1 MKTQHGAPLQAAS
14 TPERSFAEA
23 LPQIIWTARPDGT
36 FDWVNG
42 AFRRVTGVSDSELAD
57 GSWRVALHADDR
69 DKVLAAWHAAIGRG
83 KPFRTEFRLW
93 SLPQAC
99 WRRHLVD
106 ARPQE
111 DASGQIQRWYG
122 SAIDIEDL
130 RDAEDAREA
139 ELRLQIVERH
149 VLEGIAAGAPLNP
162 LLKDICVAVS
172 DVLQGARAIVVLVS
186 EDGKYLDT
194 MSGDTMLEGWYRD
207 IAPLRVAE
215 GQLTCGTAV
224 FRRKPVFTTDTRQ
237 DPLWSGQ
244 FQAAASQGLAA
255 CWALPVMDASGTP
268 IACLA
273 CFHASPCAPTNA
285 QVALLHRLGKTV
297 RTAISEV
304 ASRDQLHASERRYH
318 SLFDFLPIA
327 IWENDITAITMMLA
341 ELKQTPVIALE
352 PWLDANPEFVDQAAM
367 GITVLDANRAA
378 RQLYGVDADGPDGM
392 TRALRAQMLEPTYR
406 ATLRGLLLALWD
418 RRPDFEAGY
427 TVTRADGGRAEVL
440 VRMQLPAPGS
450 GRLLVAELDITSQRR
465 AEERFRHVAHAS
477 SDYIFDR
484 DLTTEKTWVN
494 DAASWL
500 RDMTPGACEVPR
512 QTWVDSV
519 HPDDS
524 VAILAGIAEAISGDG
539 TSWEA
544 EYRLRLS
551 DGSYIPV
558 LERASI
564 LRDDFGQAVRLIGN
578 IINLSEQKEL
588 EAQLRQSQRLD
599 AIGQLTGGIAHD
611 FNNLLTVILG
621 NAEALNETLPAGTDI
636 ATMAQQ
642 IMLASERAAELTQR
656 LLAFARKQPLLP
668 GIFDPNMIIENMR
681 LLIGRSIT
689 PAIALELEL
698 ARKLGSVQVDRAM
711 FESAI
716 LNLCVN
722 ARDAMPEGGTLR
734 ITTSAALF
742 DPDDGENGT
751 QAREYIKIMVSDT
764 GHGMNEKT
772 RTRVFEPFFTTKP
785 PGQGSGLGLSMV
797 HGFVHQSGGRV
808 RVHSSESA
816 GTAVEL
822 LLPVHDGPERAEPGN
837 IEPAATMRGPSPRA
851 RILLVEDEEQ
861 VRDYICMILRSLG
874 YAVVAESSATP
885 ALGRLRAGER
895 FDLLLSDIVM
905 PGEING
911 RQLAELVLVEHA
923 DLPVLL
929 VSGHADDISTPDGQ
943 LDQRIGFL
951 RKPFRKSDLAQ
962 RLAEMLPT

>member
-1 MKTQHGAPLQAAS
+1 MKAQQGASFPAEG

-23 LPQIIWTARPDGT
+23 LPLIIWTARPDGS

-42 AFRRVTGVSDSELAD
+42 AFRRVTGVSDSDLAD
-57 GSWRVALHADDR
+57 GSWRLALHADDR
-69 DKVLAAWHAAIGRG
+69 DKVLAAWHSAIGRG
-83 KPFRTEFRLW
+83 EPFRTEFRLW
-93 SLPQAC
+93 SVPQVC
-99 WRRHLVD
+99 WRRYLVD
-106 ARPQE
+106 ARPQK
-111 DASGQIQRWYG
+111 DAAGEILKWYG

-130 RDAEDAREA
+130 RDAEDARES
-139 ELRLQIVERH
+139 ELRLQTVERH
-149 VLEGIAAGAPLNP
+149 VLEGIAAGAPLIP
-162 LLKDICVAVS
+162 LLKDICAAVGE
-172 DVLQGARAIVVLVS
+172 VFPEARAIIVLVS
-186 EDGKYLDT
+186 DDGKYLDKT
-194 MSGDTMLEGWYRD
+194 FGDAKIENWYRHKGRR
-207 IAPLRVAE
+207 LVAE

-224 FRRKPVFTTDTRQ
+224 ARRKPVFTSNIAADL
-237 DPLWSGQ
+237 LWNGHHQS
-244 FQAAASQGLAA
+244 AAEMDLAA

-268 IACLA
+268 LACLA
-273 CFHASPCAPTNA
+273 CYHAASCGPTYT
-285 QVALLHRLGKTV
+285 QIVWLQRLVKTV

-304 ASRDQLHASERRYH
+304 TSRDQLQASEKRYH

-327 IWENDITAITMMLA
+327 IWENDITGIIAML
-341 ELKQTPVIALE
+341 EDVKQQTTGPLKLWLE
-352 PWLDANPEFVDQAAM
+352 AHPDCLDRAAA

-378 RQLYGVDADGPDGM
+378 RQLYGVDAAGAVEM
-392 TRALRAQMLEPTYR
+392 TRALRAQLKEPSYR
-406 ATLRGLLLALWD
+406 AALSGLLHAIWD
-418 RRPDFEAGY
+418 GRPNFEAAYSVARPDGN
-427 TVTRADGGRAEVL
+427 RAEVL

-465 AEERFRHVAHAS
+465 AEERFRHIAHAS

-484 DLTTEKTWVN
+484 DLTTERTWVN

-500 RDMTPGACEVPR
+500 RDTTPGACDVPR
-512 QTWVDSV
+512 KAWIDSV

-524 VAILAGIAEAISGDG
+524 TAVLAGIAEAISGDG
-539 TSWEA
+539 TTWEA

-551 DGSYIPV
+551 DGNYIPV

-564 LRDDFGQAVRLIGN
+564 LRDDSGRAVRLIGN
-578 IINLSEQKEL
+578 IINLSKQKEL

-621 NAEALNETLPAGTDI
+621 NAEALAETLPAETDT
-636 ATMAQQ
+636 ATMARQ

-668 GIFDPNMIIENMR
+668 GIFDPNVIIENMR
-681 LLIGRSIT
+681 MLIGRSIT
-689 PAIALELEL
+689 PAIALELDL
-698 ARKLGSVQVDRAM
+698 GRNLGSVQVDRAM

-722 ARDAMPEGGTLR
+722 ARDAMPDGGTLR
-734 ITTSAALF
+734 ITTGAVVF
-742 DPDDGENGT
+742 DPEDSDLT
-751 QAREYIKIMVSDT
+751 TLARDYVRIMVCDT
-764 GHGMNEKT
+764 GHGMDDKT
-772 RTRVFEPFFTTKP
+772 RTQVFEPFFTTKP

-808 RVHSSESA
+808 QIHSSEGA
-816 GTAVEL
+816 GTAVDL
-822 LLPVHDGPERAEPGN
+822 LLPRHTGPEHDEPGSAGVVDTVR
-837 IEPAATMRGPSPRA
+837 EPLSRA

-861 VRDYICMILRSLG
+861 VRDYISMIVRSLG
-874 YAVVAESSATP
+874 YAVVAESAAAP
-885 ALGRLRAGER
+885 ALERLRAGEN

-923 DLPVLL
+923 ELPVLL
-929 VSGHADDISTPDGQ
+929 VSGHADDISSPEGQ

-951 RKPFRKSDLAQ
+951 RKPFRKSELAK
-962 RLAEMLPT
+962 RLAEMLPV

>member
-1 MKTQHGAPLQAAS
+1 MKTQQGASFPAEG

-23 LPQIIWTARPDGT
+23 LPLIIWTARPDGS

-42 AFRRVTGVSDSELAD
+42 AFRRVTGVSDSDLAD
-57 GSWRVALHADDR
+57 GSWRLALHADDR
-69 DKVLAAWHAAIGRG
+69 DKVLAAWHSAIGQG
-83 KPFRTEFRLW
+83 QPFRTEFRLW

-99 WRRHLVD
+99 WRRCLVD
-106 ARPQE
+106 ARPQK
-111 DASGQIQRWYG
+111 DARGEILRWYG

-139 ELRLQIVERH
+139 ELRLQTVERH
-149 VLEGIAAGAPLNP
+149 VLEGIAAGAPLAP
-162 LLKDICVAVS
+162 LLKDICGAVA
-172 DVLQGARAIVVLVS
+172 DVFPGGRAVVVLAS
-186 EDGKYLDT
+186 DEGTYLDMAFGDGK
-194 MSGDTMLEGWYRD
+194 LENWYRQKGR
-207 IAPLRVAE
+207 LLVAE
-215 GQLTCGTAV
+215 GQLTCATALA
-224 FRRKPVFTTDTRQ
+224 RRKPVVSPAIAE
-237 DPLWSGQ
+237 DPLWHGHHQS
-244 FQAAASQGLAA
+244 AADLDLAA
-255 CWALPVMDASGTP
+255 CWAMPVMEASGTP
-268 IACLA
+268 LACLA
-273 CFHASPCAPTNA
+273 CYHASPCTPTYTQLA
-285 QVALLHRLGKTV
+285 WLQRLGKTV

-327 IWENDITAITMMLA
+327 IWENDITGIIVMLK
-341 ELKQTPVIALE
+341 ELKPQITGPLE
-352 PWLDANPEFVDQAAM
+352 PWLDAHPDCIDRAAQ

-378 RQLYGVDADGPDGM
+378 RQLYGVDASGSAGM
-392 TRALRAQMLEPTYR
+392 TRALREQLKEPTYR
-406 ATLRGLLLALWD
+406 AALRGLLLAMWNG
-418 RRPDFEAGY
+418 RPDFEAAY
-427 TVTRADGGRAEVL
+427 TVKRPDGNRAEVL

-465 AEERFRHVAHAS
+465 AEERFRHIAHAS

-484 DLTTEKTWVN
+484 DLTTERVWVN
-494 DAASWL
+494 DAGSWL
-500 RDMTPGACEVPR
+500 RDTTGGSCGVPR
-512 QTWVDSV
+512 QAWIDSV

-524 VAILAGIAEAISGDG
+524 TAILAGIAEAISGDG
-539 TSWEA
+539 TTWEA

-551 DGSYIPV
+551 DGNYIPV

-564 LRDDFGQAVRLIGN
+564 LRDESGRAVRLIGS
-578 IINLSEQKEL
+578 IIDLSRQKEL

-621 NAEALNETLPAGTDI
+621 NAEALAETLPAGTDT
-636 ATMAQQ
+636 ATMARQ

-681 LLIGRSIT
+681 MLIGRSIT
-689 PAIALELEL
+689 PAIALELDL
-698 ARKLGSVQVDRAM
+698 ARNVGSVQVDRAM

-722 ARDAMPEGGTLR
+722 ARDAMPDGGTLR
-734 ITTSAALF
+734 ITTGAVA
-742 DPDDGENGT
+742 PDSEGDES
-751 QAREYIKIMVSDT
+751 QAQPRDYVRIMVSDT
-764 GHGMNEKT
+764 GHGMDDKT
-772 RTRVFEPFFTTKP
+772 RTQVFEPFFTTKP

-797 HGFVHQSGGRV
+797 HGFVHQSGGHV
-808 RVHSSESA
+808 QIHSSEGA

-822 LLPVHDGPERAEPGN
+822 LLPRHAGPGDDEPGN
-837 IEPAATMRGPSPRA
+837 TGAVETAREPISRA

-861 VRDYICMILRSLG
+861 VREYICMIVRSLG
-874 YAVVAESSATP
+874 YAVVAERAAAP
-885 ALGRLRAGER
+885 ALERLRAGEN

-923 DLPVLL
+923 ALPVLL
-929 VSGHADDISTPDGQ
+929 VSGHADDISSPEGQ

-951 RKPFRKSDLAQ
+951 RKPFRKSDLAR
-962 RLAEMLPT
+962 RLAEMLPV